1 MLSSLRNLVYKVGI
15 PLEEVFRMVSTYPA
29 KAIQMNDHLGKI
41 AIGQPANL
49 VCLSQGL
56 EIENLITTEI

>member
-1 MLSSLRNLVYKVGI
+1 
-15 PLEEVFRMVSTYPA
+15 MVSTYPA